1 MLNDH
6 KDFALPDSSPLSSQ
20 LNVFLK
26 QVLPQDVFSHLIAL
40 EVSEEFRDELL
51 KQGIALNV
59 ADGAVLKRQCEYL
72 AGRFCAN
79 EGLNQLEHKL
89 AIEIANKEVATGKNR
104 EPLWPQGVLGAISHS
119 SRFAM
124 AIVAQDKGAYLGVG
138 IDIEEEMTE
147 DLACDVSGQ
156 IMSEKEKRLNNK
168 FDGFDNK
175 SFVTLIFSAKES
187 IFKALYPSVGEY
199 FGFEACE
206 LIELDSIKQSLSFR
220 LIQDLSTYWQA
231 GRILNVSYLSMDN
244 VLEASL
250 GSTPDQTSELNK
262 SAISWLTWVCVQKA

>member
-1 MLNDH
+1 ML
-6 KDFALPDSSPLSSQ
+6 DSSPLSSQ

-26 QVLPQDVFSHLIAL
+26 QVLPQDVFAHLIAL
-40 EVSEEFRDELL
+40 EVSEELRDELL
-51 KQGIALNV
+51 KQGIALKV
-59 ADGAVLKRQCEYL
+59 AEGAVLKRQCEYL

-79 EGLNQLEHKL
+79 EGLKQLEQKL

-124 AIVAQDKGAYLGVG
+124 AVLAQDKGSYLGIG

-156 IMSEKEKRLNNK
+156 IMSEKEKRLNK
-168 FDGFDNK
+168 RPDGFDNK
-175 SFVTLIFSAKES
+175 SFVTLVFSAKES
-187 IFKALYPSVGEY
+187 IFKALYPSVEEY

-206 LIELDSIKQSLSFR
+206 LIDFDPLEKSLKFR
-220 LIQDLSTYWQA
+220 LVSSLNRVWTADKE
-231 GRILNVSYLSMDN
+231 LNVRYFPLPIEIEKVTAN
-244 VLEASL
+244 
-250 GSTPDQTSELNK
+250 P
-262 SAISWLTWVCVQKA
+262 SWLTLALFNSKI

>member
-1 MLNDH
+1 MLHSH
-6 KDFALPDSSPLSSQ
+6 KDFVLPDSSPLSSQ

-26 QVLPQDVFSHLIAL
+26 QVLPHDVFAHLIAL
-40 EVSEEFRDELL
+40 KVSEEFRDELV
-51 KQGIALNV
+51 KQGIELNV

-79 EGLNQLEHKL
+79 EGLKQLEHKL
-89 AIEIANKEVATGKNR
+89 AIEIVNKEVATGKNR

-124 AIVAQDKGAYLGVG
+124 AVLAQDKGRYLGIG

-147 DLACDVSGQ
+147 DLARDVSGQ
-156 IMSEKEKRLNNK
+156 IMTEKEKRLNHK
-168 FDGFDNK
+168 PDDFDNK

-206 LIELDSIKQSLSFR
+206 LINFDPIEKNLKFR
-220 LIQDLSTYWQA
+220 LVSSLNHVWKA
-231 GRILNVSYLSMDN
+231 GKELNVRYF
-244 VLEASL
+244 SL
-250 GSTPDQTSELNK
+250 PIEFEKITGSR
-262 SAISWLTWVCVQKA
+262 SWFTLALFDGRT

>member
-6 KDFALPDSSPLSSQ
+6 KDFALPDSSHITSQ

-51 KQGIALNV
+51 KQGIAFKV
-59 ADGAVLKRQCEYL
+59 AEGAVLKRQCEYL

-79 EGLNQLEHKL
+79 ESLKQLEHKL
-89 AIEIANKEVATGKNR
+89 ATEIVNKEVATGKNR

-147 DLACDVSGQ
+147 HLARDVSGQ
-156 IMSEKEKRLNNK
+156 IMSEKEKRLNK
-168 FDGFDNK
+168 RPDGFDNK
-175 SFVTLIFSAKES
+175 SFVTLVFSAKES

-206 LIELDSIKQSLSFR
+206 LIELDPVKQSLCFR

-231 GRILNVSYLSMDN
+231 ESILNVSYLSMDDM
-244 VLEASL
+244 LEANLS
-250 GSTPDQTSELNK
+250 SNPDQTSDLK
-262 SAISWLTWVCVQKA
+262 KTVASWLTWICVQKA

>member
-79 EGLNQLEHKL
+79 ESLKQLEHKL

-168 FDGFDNK
+168 SGSFDNK
-175 SFVTLIFSAKES
+175 SFVTLVFSAKES

-206 LIELDSIKQSLSFR
+206 LIDFDPIEKSLKFR
-220 LIQDLSTYWQA
+220 LVSSLNHFWTVDKE
-231 GRILNVSYLSMDN
+231 LNVRFF
-244 VLEASL
+244 SL
-250 GSTPDQTSELNK
+250 PIEIEKVTGK
-262 SAISWLTWVCVQKA
+262 CSWFTLALINGRT

>member
-1 MLNDH
+1 L
-6 KDFALPDSSPLSSQ
+6 LDSSPLSSQ

-26 QVLPQDVFSHLIAL
+26 QALPQDVFAHLIEL
-40 EVSEEFRDELL
+40 EVSEEFRGELV

-59 ADGAVLKRQCEYL
+59 ANGAVLKRQCEYL

-79 EGLNQLEHKL
+79 EGLKQLEHKL
-89 AIEIANKEVATGKNR
+89 AIEIVNKEVATGKNR

-124 AIVAQDKGAYLGVG
+124 AVLVQDKGRYLGIG

-147 DLACDVSGQ
+147 GLARDVSGQ
-156 IMSEKEKRLNNK
+156 IMTEKEKRLNHK
-168 FDGFDNK
+168 SDDFDNK

-206 LIELDSIKQSLSFR
+206 LIGLDLAKQSLCFR
-220 LIQDLSTYWQA
+220 LTQDLSSYWQT
-231 GRILNVSYLSMDN
+231 GSILNVSYLSMDDM
-244 VLEASL
+244 LEASL
-250 GSTPDQTSELNK
+250 SSNPDQRNDLK
-262 SAISWLTWVCVQKA
+262 KPVASWLTWICVQKA